1 MGGYFFFFK
10 VAVLFLS
17 FSLSVIPFF
26 LSLGHMLLGFLHLL
40 LFNFVVGNLL
50 PSQFAY
56 FLLPQKHKRF
66 PMNVMFQE
74 HNLPMVRKECE
85 CLGSDS
91 FVSSRVLS
99 TSHMSGP
106 DLVNWG
112 YAKEQSKNP
121 TLHNFTSVVF
131 LLQIPNLNL
140 IMK

>member
-1 MGGYFFFFK
+1 MGGYYYFFK
-10 VAVLFLS
+10 VAILFLS
-17 FSLSVIPFF
+17 FSLSVIAFF
-26 LSLGHMLLGFLHLL
+26 LSLGPMLLGFLHLL

-50 PSQFAY
+50 HTQFAY
-56 FLLPQKHKRF
+56 FLLPQRYKRF
-66 PMNVMFQE
+66 PTNVMFQE
-74 HNLPMVRKECE
+74 HNLPMVRKECK

-112 YAKEQSKNP
+112 YGKEQSKNP

-131 LLQIPNLNL
+131 LLQTPNLNL
-140 IMK
+140 TMK